1 MISMNEPATTKIE
14 HISAWEGVELAWPE
28 VRRVKGFFVWT
39 FHSTAIATLWK
50 TRPECPTAAKDW
62 FFKVYNMTL

>member
-39 FHSTAIATLWK
+39 TNK
-50 TRPECPTAAKDW
+50 QTRPECPIVAKDW